1 LQAAQVRLD
10 FFGGVGRVA
19 GSRQSGFKYWAPA
32 VLGAVLPCAAAW
44 ALSVDGRSQLH
55 AVIGQPLSLEVPVS
69 FAGVNPNQVTVRVV
83 PSPDL
88 PDEEAVVAASVQA
101 SYDTERSLVRL
112 TTPRRVTVPALGLH
126 LVVSSGSLV
135 VNQDIDVLVD
145 VPDLS
150 AQHFANEAAPA
161 AAAAA
166 NPAAPGI
173 HVLTVEKAAA
183 PARHYGD
190 GATPGAIST
199 PGAVASVFNADS
211 AATAAA
217 TATPSAAPATAG
229 DAGRPSVTPPPPPPP
244 PDPRPRSWQVKS
256 GESLSG
262 ISRSLAAAWHVAPE
276 PMSLALYE
284 ANSEAFSAKSPE
296 QAIAGHRLK
305 VPDDVVVNSEPA
317 ERVAQFRAWLRQPLA
332 AWQPRSFPS
341 LTPAAPAAR
350 PGAPWWM
357 AQALGTVTAA
367 ALSLLLVSL
376 VLKRLRL
383 RRLMT
388 RYVPMSAVELKK
400 VRRIIIPAPPPRRGL
415 SQGAVTEKLRIKRLR
430 EMLDHNPFRSD
441 IRYRLA
447 ERLHKAGDSRTFAQI
462 APPLR
467 PSLSPEGWARI
478 CKMGRELLPDDP
490 RFQN

>member
-1 LQAAQVRLD
+1 VLAAL
-10 FFGGVGRVA
+10 
-19 GSRQSGFKYWAPA
+19 
-32 VLGAVLPCAAAW
+32 LPCAAAW

-55 AVIGQPLSLEVPVS
+55 AVIGQPLALEVPVS
-69 FAGVNPNQVTVRVV
+69 FAGVNPSQVTVRVT
-83 PSPDL
+83 PNPDL

-112 TTPRRVTVPALGLH
+112 TTRQRVLVPALGLH
-126 LVVSSGSLV
+126 LVVSSGSLM

-161 AAAAA
+161 AAAAGE
-166 NPAAPGI
+166 PAAPGI
-173 HVLTVEKAAA
+173 RVLTVEKAAA
-183 PARHYGD
+183 PARRYGD
-190 GATPGAIST
+190 GST
-199 PGAVASVFNADS
+199 PDAVSTASAPASVFNAV
-211 AATAAA
+211 
-217 TATPSAAPATAG
+217 ATPSPGATPNAAVAAPAA
-229 DAGRPSVTPPPPPPP
+229 DNAGRPSVTPPPPPPP
-244 PDPRPRSWQVKS
+244 PDPRPRTWQVKP

-262 ISRSLAAAWHVAPE
+262 IARSLAGAWHVAPE

-284 ANSEAFSAKSPE
+284 ANSEAFSAKTPE
-296 QAIAGHRLK
+296 QAIAGRRLQ
-305 VPDDVVVNSEPA
+305 VPDEVVVNSEPA
-317 ERVAQFRAWLRQPLA
+317 ARVAQFRAWLRQPLG

-341 LTPAAPAAR
+341 LAPAPPPAS
-350 PGAPWWM
+350 PGPPWWM
-357 AQALGTVTAA
+357 AQALATVTAVA
-367 ALSLLLVSL
+367 LLLLGVSL
-376 VLKRLRL
+376 VLRRLRL

-388 RYVPMSAVELKK
+388 RYVPMSAVQVKK
-400 VRRIIIPAPPPRRGL
+400 VKRIIIPTPPPRRGL

-430 EMLDHNPFRSD
+430 ELLDHNPFRSD

>member
-1 LQAAQVRLD
+1 ML
-10 FFGGVGRVA
+10 
-19 GSRQSGFKYWAPA
+19 RQSGYKRWAP
-32 VLGAVLPCAAAW
+32 VLLGALLPCTAGW

-55 AVIGQPLSLEVPVS
+55 AVIGQPLSLAVPVS

-101 SYDTERSLVRL
+101 SYDTEHSLVRL
-112 TTPRRVTVPALGLH
+112 TTRQRVLVPALGLH
-126 LVVSSGSLV
+126 LEVSSGSLM

-161 AAAAA
+161 AAAG
-166 NPAAPGI
+166 PAAPGI
-173 HVLTVEKAAA
+173 HVLTVEKAAV
-183 PARHYGD
+183 PGRRYGD
-190 GATPGAIST
+190 GATPDAAST
-199 PGAVASVFNADS
+199 ATAAASVFNAV
-211 AATAAA
+211 A
-217 TATPSAAPATAG
+217 TATATSASPTA
-229 DAGRPSVTPPPPPPP
+229 DTANDSGRPSATPPPPPPP
-244 PDPRPRSWQVKS
+244 PDPRPRTWQAKP
-256 GESLSG
+256 GEGLSG

-284 ANSEAFSAKSPE
+284 ANSGAFSAKSPE
-296 QAIAGHRLK
+296 QVVAARRLQ
-305 VPDDVVVNSEPA
+305 VPDEVVVNSEPA
-317 ERVAQFRAWLRQPLA
+317 ERVAQFRAWLRQPQG

-341 LTPAAPAAR
+341 LSPAPPPAG
-350 PGAPWWM
+350 PGPPWWL
-357 AQALGTVTAA
+357 AQALATVTAVA
-367 ALSLLLVSL
+367 ALLLAVSL
-376 VLKRLRL
+376 VLRRLRL

-388 RYVPMSAVELKK
+388 RYVPMSAVQVKK
-400 VRRIIIPAPPPRRGL
+400 VKRIIIPAPPPRRGL

-467 PSLSPEGWARI
+467 PSLSPEGWARV

>member
-1 LQAAQVRLD
+1 LAV
-10 FFGGVGRVA
+10 
-19 GSRQSGFKYWAPA
+19 SKQSGVLRWAPA
-32 VLGAVLPCAAAW
+32 LLGALLPCAAGW

-69 FAGVNPNQVTVRVV
+69 FAGVNPNQVTVRVT

-101 SYDTERSLVRL
+101 SYDTGRSLVRL
-112 TTPRRVTVPALGLH
+112 VTPRRVLVPALGLH
-126 LVVSSGSLV
+126 LVVSSGTLL
-135 VNQDIDVLVD
+135 VNQDIEVLVD

-161 AAAAA
+161 VAAE
-166 NPAAPGI
+166 PAAPGI
-173 HVLTVEKAAA
+173 HVLTVEKPAA
-183 PARHYGD
+183 PGRRYGD
-190 GATPGAIST
+190 SATPDAVST
-199 PGAVASVFNADS
+199 PGAAASVFNAVATGNTASS
-211 AATAAA
+211 ASAPDAAA
-217 TATPSAAPATAG
+217 ANS
-229 DAGRPSVTPPPPPPP
+229 DGRPSVTPPPPPPP
-244 PDPRPRSWQVKS
+244 PDPRPRTWQVKP
-256 GESLSG
+256 GETLSG

-284 ANSEAFSAKSPE
+284 ANGEAFAAKAPE
-296 QAIAGHRLK
+296 QALPGHRLQ
-305 VPDDVVVNSEPA
+305 VPDDVVVNSEPTA
-317 ERVAQFRAWLRQPLA
+317 RVAQFRAWLRQPLA

-341 LTPAAPAAR
+341 LESAPPPEH
-350 PGAPWWM
+350 PGPPWWM
-357 AQALGTVTAA
+357 AQALGTVTAV
-367 ALSLLLVSL
+367 ALLLLLVSL
-376 VLKRLRL
+376 VLRRLRL

-388 RYVPMSAVELKK
+388 RYVPMSAVQVKK
-400 VRRIIIPAPPPRRGL
+400 VKRIIIPTPPPRRGL

-447 ERLHKAGDSRTFAQI
+447 ERLHKAGDGRTFAQI

-467 PSLSPEGWARI
+467 PSLSPDGWARI

>member
-1 LQAAQVRLD
+1 
-10 FFGGVGRVA
+10 VA
-19 GSRQSGFKYWAPA
+19 VSRQSGCKRWAPA
-32 VLGAVLPCAAAW
+32 LLGALLPCAAGW

-55 AVIGQPLSLEVPVS
+55 AVIGQPLALEIPVS
-69 FAGVNPNQVTVRVV
+69 FAGVNPSQVTVHVV

-112 TTPRRVTVPALGLH
+112 TTRQRVLVPALGLH
-126 LVVSSGSLV
+126 LEVSAGSLM

-161 AAAAA
+161 AAE
-166 NPAAPGI
+166 PAAPGI
-173 HVLTVEKAAA
+173 RVLTVEKAAP
-183 PARHYGD
+183 PARRYGD
-190 GATPGAIST
+190 GST
-199 PGAVASVFNADS
+199 PDAVSSATAAASVFNAS
-211 AATAAA
+211 AASADAPTVAVAAD
-217 TATPSAAPATAG
+217 S
-229 DAGRPSVTPPPPPPP
+229 GRPSATPPPPPPP
-244 PDPRPRSWQVKS
+244 PDPRPRTWQVKP

-284 ANSEAFSAKSPE
+284 ANSEAFSARAPE
-296 QAIAGHRLK
+296 QALPGRRLQ
-305 VPDDVVVNSEPA
+305 VPDEVVVNSEPA
-317 ERVAQFRAWLRQPLA
+317 ERVAQFRAWLRQPQG

-341 LTPAAPAAR
+341 LMPAPSAR
-350 PGAPWWM
+350 PGPPWWM
-357 AQALGTVTAA
+357 VQALATVTAVA
-367 ALSLLLVSL
+367 ALLLAVSL
-376 VLKRLRL
+376 MLRRLRL

-388 RYVPMSAVELKK
+388 RYVPMSAVQVKK
-400 VRRIIIPAPPPRRGL
+400 VRRIIIPTPPPRRGL

-447 ERLHKAGDSRTFAQI
+447 ERLHKAGDGRTFAQI

-490 RFQN
+490 RFQS